1 MDEKAPASAAVVS
14 NKTYIIVWL
23 CLLLLTATTVSVAK
37 LHLTKYAIIP
47 AVAIATAKAGLVVNF
62 FMQLREE
69 PWVLKM
75 MLLVAILA
83 LTLII
88 LLTFADTWFRYGLG

>member
-1 MDEKAPASAAVVS
+1 MNGKAPAVKMIG

-23 CLLLLTATTVSVAK
+23 CLLALTATTVAVAK
-37 LHLTKYAIIP
+37 LHPMKYAILP
-47 AVAIATAKAGLVVNF
+47 AVTIATAKAGLVVNF
-62 FMQLREE
+62 FMHLKEE
-69 PWVLKM
+69 PWVLKL
-75 MLLVAILA
+75 MLFVALVA

>member
-1 MDEKAPASAAVVS
+1 MNKEAPAAAVVG
-14 NKTYIIVWL
+14 NRTYINVWL
-23 CLLLLTATTVSVAK
+23 CLLALTALTVTVAK
-37 LHLTKYAIIP
+37 LHLTEYPIIP
-47 AVAIATAKAGLVVNF
+47 AIAIATTKAWLVVNF

-69 PWVLKM
+69 PWVLKI
-75 MLLVAILA
+75 MLFIAIFA

>member
-1 MDEKAPASAAVVS
+1 MDKKASAAAVAS

-23 CLLLLTATTVSVAK
+23 CLLALTATTVAVAK

-47 AVAIATAKAGLVVNF
+47 AIAIATAKSGLVVNF
-62 FMQLREE
+62 FMHLKEE
-69 PWVLKM
+69 PWVLKI
-75 MLLVAILA
+75 MLFVAILA

-88 LLTFADTWFRYGLG
+88 LLTFADTWYRYGLG

>member
-1 MDEKAPASAAVVS
+1 MTEKAPAVRLFG

-23 CLLLLTATTVSVAK
+23 CLLALTATTVAVAR
-37 LHLTKYAIIP
+37 LHLVKYAII
-47 AVAIATAKAGLVVNF
+47 AAIAIATAKAGLVVNY
-62 FMQLREE
+62 FMHLREE
-69 PWVLKM
+69 PWVLKT

-88 LLTFADTWFRYGLG
+88 LLTFADTWNRYGLG